1 MKKQKKHSNITI
13 FLTKRNLL
21 FWKWEIFFIYN
32 IMVSL
37 LFLLIPAGGLF
48 AAMIQGDLAAVLIRL
63 DKDFWLMLFSG
74 MGFSIIFPDICY
86 FVSILHRLS
95 WLQREELYLGVS
107 FNECFKQTEIHRRD
121 VIYADSDWFIIP
133 NRAYVFH
140 IHFIKELGKFSGN
153 GRYRTGLIE
162 TANDGKWKIVL
173 TAGEVKKLRQWYR
186 MQKSNAATAD
196 NTRFSQANS

>member
-1 MKKQKKHSNITI
+1 MAA
-13 FLTKRNLL
+13 LL
-21 FWKWEIFFIYN
+21 
-32 IMVSL
+32 L
-37 LFLLIPAGGLF
+37 LLIPAAGLF

-74 MGFSIIFPDICY
+74 MGFCIIFPDICY
-86 FVSILHRLS
+86 FASILHRLS

-121 VIYADSDWFIIP
+121 VIYADSNWFIIP

-140 IHFIKELGKFSGN
+140 IYFIKELGKFSGN

-162 TANDGKWKIVL
+162 TADDGKWKIVL
-173 TAGEVKKLRQWYR
+173 TAGEIKKLRQWYR
-186 MQKSNAATAD
+186 MQKSNAATAER
-196 NTRFSQANS
+196 TM

>member
-1 MKKQKKHSNITI
+1 M
-13 FLTKRNLL
+13 
-21 FWKWEIFFIYN
+21 E
-32 IMVSL
+32 
-37 LFLLIPAGGLF
+37 
-48 AAMIQGDLAAVLIRL
+48 
-63 DKDFWLMLFSG
+63 
-74 MGFSIIFPDICY
+74 
-86 FVSILHRLS
+86 
-95 WLQREELYLGVS
+95 VS
-107 FNECFKQTEIHRRD
+107 FNECFEQMKIHRLD

-162 TANDGKWKIVL
+162 TADDGKWKIVL

-186 MQKSNAATAD
+186 MQKSNEATSY